1 MHTGP
6 AAATAASTSRYNSRT
21 RCRIVAATSGD
32 ANKVAAALAYGWD
45 RVSTSRYVTVA
56 GSDNLTASFSA
67 EQIAGRIE
75 GGYRF
80 AVPNVLGLP
89 GHEWFVPYA
98 ALQMQAFYTPSYS
111 ESAAPGSSSVF
122 ALNYAAQTTTTTRT
136 ELGAWFDRIIALDNS
151 TILALRTRTAWA
163 HDYWSGLDISAA
175 FQSLPGSGFTVNGAL
190 PAPNSL
196 LASAGAEIAFKNGF
210 SIDCWLDSELAQ
222 RSQTYSGNARLRYAF

>member
-1 MHTGP
+1 MVSAVETVICSE
-6 AAATAASTSRYNSRT
+6 AAIYSKTYFKAAY
-21 RCRIVAATSGD
+21 A
-32 ANKVAAALAYGWD
+32 AAALAYGWD
-45 RVSTSRYVTVA
+45 RVSTSRYATVT

-67 EQIAGRIE
+67 QQIAGRIE

-111 ESAAPGSSSVF
+111 ESAASGSSSIF

-136 ELGAWFDRIIALDNS
+136 ELGAWSDQIIALDNG
-151 TILALRTRTAWA
+151 TILALRARTAWA
-163 HDYWSGLDISAA
+163 HDYWSGLNISAA

-222 RSQTYSGNARLRYAF
+222 RSQTYSGNAQLRYAF